1 MDVTLTFHQGR
12 VLGDGRDEVGAFTV
26 EGRYTVESRECTWSK
41 RYDTH
46 EVVYRGFAEDG
57 SIWGVWSIRDSAL
70 RGGFQLWP
78 TGPGNLAEVGMTA
91 HADIAST

>member
-1 MDVTLTFHQGR
+1 MNVNLTFHRGR
-12 VLGDGRDEVGAFTV
+12 VLGDGSDGVGPFTI

-46 EVVYRGFAEDG
+46 EVAYRGFAEDG
-57 SIWGVWSIRDSAL
+57 SIWGVWSIRDSDL

-78 TGPGNLAEVGMTA
+78 TRQGDLAEVGMTA
-91 HADIAST
+91 HADVSTS